1 MSDTLQTLRESK
13 SLPVGSRFQ
22 AICAMG
28 EVSTKT
34 AKTGTSYHEVTLAD
48 AQAVRGGGTDDTL
61 EQWGAL
67 AQLGVFVADDVEL
80 LVGGPGIQQLEQTL
94 LR

>member
-48 AQAVRGGGTDDTL
+48 ATDDSLITAML
-61 EQWGAL
+61 AHDGTGLARAL
-67 AQLGVFVADDVEL
+67 RERRLHD
-80 LVGGPGIQQLEQTL
+80 
-94 LR
+94 